1 MRLPS
6 SIRGLAALAAFAA
19 VAGLTGCGDDN
30 RYVAPPPPVVTVM
43 TPEQKTVT
51 LYLEATGNT
60 AAVNSASL
68 VARIPGFVQEIKYR
82 DGDFVKEG
90 TPLFI
95 IEPEP
100 YRLKVEQAQGAEDAA
115 KAALI
120 YAEAEFK
127 RQMELIGKQVSTQ
140 ALYDKWLSQRDAD
153 RANVIQAQSNTQ
165 QATINYGYTT
175 VKAPFDGIV
184 TARLVSI
191 GAMVGA
197 TSPTQLASIVQV
209 DPIYVNFNLA
219 ERDVLIV
226 REEIRKRSLTPD
238 QLKKVPV
245 EVGLQTDAGYPIK
258 GTLDYASPTVDAST
272 GTLLVRGI
280 FQNPNRVLLPGYFV
294 RVRVP
299 FDQQSHALLVP
310 DVALGSD
317 QGGRYLLVVNKDNVV
332 EQRKVEIGPLEGE
345 MRVIDKGIS
354 ADDRVL
360 IAGIMRAIPGQKV
373 DPRMDAAAA
382 TPPAAPPKP
391 PAAPAKPPVAP
402 AK

>member
-6 SIRGLAALAAFAA
+6 STRGLAALAVLAA
-19 VAGLTGCGDDN
+19 LAALTGCGDDN

-68 VARIPGFVQEIKYR
+68 VARIPGFVQEIKYQ

-127 RQMELIGKQVSTQ
+127 RQAELIGKQVSTQ

-175 VKAPFDGIV
+175 VKAPFDGLV
-184 TARLVSI
+184 TARLVSV

-197 TSPTQLASIVQV
+197 TSPTQLANIVQV

-245 EVGLQTDAGYPIK
+245 EVGLQNDAGYPIK

-280 FQNPNRVLLPGYFV
+280 FQNPNRMLLPGYFV

-373 DPRMDAAAA
+373 DPRLQTAAAP
-382 TPPAAPPKP
+382 PPAAPAQPPSSPAKP
-391 PAAPAKPPVAP
+391 PAAPAK
-402 AK
+402 

>member
-1 MRLPS
+1 MSVMPS
-6 SIRGLAALAAFAA
+6 KRAVAALAGLMVAA
-19 VAGLTGCGDDN
+19 LTGCGEEN
-30 RYVAPPPPVVTVM
+30 RYVAPPPPAVTVM
-43 TPEQKTVT
+43 APLQKPVT

-60 AAVNSASL
+60 AAVNSAAL
-68 VARIPGFVQEIKYR
+68 VARVPGFVQEIKYQ

-120 YAEAEFK
+120 YSEAEFK
-127 RQMELIGKQVSTQ
+127 RQAELIGKQVSTQ
-140 ALYDKWLSQRDAD
+140 ALYDKWLSQRDSD
-153 RANVIQAQSNTQ
+153 RANLIQADSNLQ
-165 QATINYGYTT
+165 QAQINYGYTT

-197 TSPTQLASIVQV
+197 TTPTQLAMIVQV

-226 REEIRKRSLTPD
+226 REEIRKRSLTPE

-245 EVGLQTDAGYPIK
+245 EVGLQTDQGYPIK
-258 GTLDYASPTVDAST
+258 GTLDYAAPNVDPST

-299 FDQQSHALLVP
+299 FDQQNNALLVP

-345 MRVIDKGIS
+345 MRVIEKGIS
-354 ADDRVL
+354 ADDRVVV
-360 IAGIMRAIPGQKV
+360 AGIMRAIPGQKV
-373 DPRMDAAAA
+373 DPRMQKADT
-382 TPPAAPPKP
+382 TPAP
-391 PAAPAKPPVAP
+391 APAK
-402 AK
+402 K

>member
-6 SIRGLAALAAFAA
+6 SERGLGALVALAALALLA
-19 VAGLTGCGDDN
+19 GCGGDN

-43 TPEQKTVT
+43 TPQQKTVT

-68 VARIPGFVQEIKYR
+68 VARIPGFVQEIKYQ

-100 YRLKVEQAQGAEDAA
+100 YRLKLEQAQGAEDAA

-127 RQMELIGKQVSTQ
+127 RQAELIGKQVSTQ
-140 ALYDKWLSQRDAD
+140 ALYDKWLSQRDSD
-153 RANVIQAQSNTQ
+153 RANLIQAQSNTQ
-165 QATINYGYTT
+165 QAAINYGYTT
-175 VKAPFDGIV
+175 VKAPFDGMV
-184 TARLVSI
+184 TARLVSV

-197 TSPTQLASIVQV
+197 STPTQLATIVQL

-226 REEIRKRSLTPD
+226 REEIRKRALTPD

-245 EVGLQTDAGYPIK
+245 EVGLQTDEGYPIK
-258 GTLDYASPTVDAST
+258 GTLDYAAPNVDPST
-272 GTLLVRGI
+272 GTLPVRGI

-299 FDQQSHALLVP
+299 FDQQKHALLVP

-373 DPRMDAAAA
+373 DPRMKAAEAPP
-382 TPPAAPPKP
+382 PPAA
-391 PAAPAKPPVAP
+391 AK
-402 AK
+402 

>member
-1 MRLPS
+1 MRLGLLS
-6 SIRGLAALAAFAA
+6 SRSSVAAPATLAAL
-19 VAGLTGCGDDN
+19 VLLSGCGDN

-43 TPEQKTVT
+43 TPQQKTVT

-60 AAVNSASL
+60 AAVNSAAL
-68 VARIPGFVQEIKYR
+68 VARIPGFVQEIKYQ

-100 YRLKVEQAQGAEDAA
+100 YKLKLEQAQASEEAA

-127 RQMELIGKQVSTQ
+127 RQEDLIKKQVSTQ

-153 RANVIQAQSNTQ
+153 RANVQQAQANTG
-165 QATINYGYTT
+165 QAAINYGYTT
-175 VKAPFDGIV
+175 VKAPFDGVV

-197 TSPTQLASIVQV
+197 TNPTQLATIVQL

-226 REEIRKRSLTPD
+226 REEIRKRAVTPE

-245 EVGLQTDAGYPIK
+245 EVGLQTDEGYPIK
-258 GTLDYASPTVDAST
+258 GTLDYASPDVDPST

-299 FDQQSHALLVP
+299 FDQQDNALLVP
-310 DVALGSD
+310 DSALGSD

-345 MRVIDKGIS
+345 MRVIEKGIS

-360 IAGIMRAIPGQKV
+360 VAGIMRAIPGQKV
-373 DPRMDAAAA
+373 NPQTKTADATPAAA
-382 TPPAAPPKP
+382 T
-391 PAAPAKPPVAP
+391 AK
-402 AK
+402 